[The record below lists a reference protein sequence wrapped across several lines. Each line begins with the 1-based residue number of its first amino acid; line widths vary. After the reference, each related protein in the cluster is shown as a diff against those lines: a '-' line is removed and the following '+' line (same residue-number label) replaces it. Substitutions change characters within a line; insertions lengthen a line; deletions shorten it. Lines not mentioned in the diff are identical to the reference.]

1 MSEESWGRRE
11 AKVEEE
17 LENKFCYKAVFSP
30 LFHLLSTQV
39 HGPAQ
44 ATCLTAQHSVFLGLI
59 PSSIVRYMQV
69 ASLSRFSSFFFI
81 FGAVELDGNMEQDMG
96 HSSSFTG
103 QATDSV
109 RSTNAKKR
117 TLGFGP
123 LFFSFITILE

>member
-1 MSEESWGRRE
+1 LRNT
-11 AKVEEE
+11 K
-17 LENKFCYKAVFSP
+17 KAE
-30 LFHLLSTQV
+30 
-39 HGPAQ
+39 
-44 ATCLTAQHSVFLGLI
+44 TCLAPERQQEIEARICSRWLWRLVEASWNQTMYCAQKKNREGNKY
-59 PSSIVRYMQV
+59 RCMQV

-96 HSSSFTG
+96 

-123 LFFSFITILE
+123 LFFSFITVLE